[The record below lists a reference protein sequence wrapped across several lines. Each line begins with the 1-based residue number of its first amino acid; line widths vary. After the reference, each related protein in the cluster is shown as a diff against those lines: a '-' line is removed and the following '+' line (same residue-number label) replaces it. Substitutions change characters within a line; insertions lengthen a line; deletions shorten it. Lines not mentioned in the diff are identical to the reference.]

1 MDVEFY
7 NFTNGFSARRE
18 VDPIKLVGYSIP
30 PNGKWV
36 LRNADGKYVDMDT
49 YRNELIKRNSLE
61 VLLHEKTIDR
71 SSDII
76 IKASRKR
83 EAAFSD

>member
-18 VDPIKLVGYSIP
+18 VDPIKLVGYSVP

-36 LRNADGKYVDMDT
+36 LRDADGKYVDMDT

-61 VLLHEKTIDR
+61 VLLHEKIIDR

-76 IKASRKR
+76 LKSSKRKKT
-83 EAAFSD
+83 AFSN